1 MLVKGAR
8 EMATLCKNCSH
19 ALIYDPGIKM
29 MLCTSCGSTFKAE
42 EVESEAKKY
51 REDERVSSRGEIYG
65 DDNEGVVE
73 KFLENYIYTCSECGG
88 EIVIHGS
95 EASTKCVFCGNANV
109 VFSRVSKEKMP
120 DLIIPFSITKER
132 ALSAIREKIAHSI
145 FVPTAIKNFQP
156 EDVRGIYLPYWIV
169 ETEYQG
175 SCRISSKVS
184 SGKYTKTVYTSK
196 RGNLH
201 MKNFPVDGCAILSN
215 ESSSRLEPFN
225 TSAMIPFDED
235 YLLGF
240 YSNASDITYDELWRV
255 AGGRAHEIFT
265 EAALNGVRGSS
276 PKIESESHTASVP
289 NTYKYAMFPVWFV
302 TFTYEGTHNTILVN
316 GQTGK
321 VVCGLPWRKTL
332 FWAMT
337 IGIGI
342 ALAFLSYFLFKALFT
357 VIFEMDSGS
366 SSSSSS
372 SGGRGKGIV
381 MIAVGIFTLFATGA
395 KKMKKVIRQIELT
408 QSGKTFNFVK
418 KRQE

>member
-1 MLVKGAR
+1 
-8 EMATLCKNCSH
+8 MATLCKNCSH

-51 REDERVSSRGEIYG
+51 REDERVRSRGEIYD
-65 DDNEGVVE
+65 DDNEEVVE

-95 EASTKCVFCGNANV
+95 ETSTKCVFCGNANV

-132 ALSAIREKIAHSI
+132 ALSAIREKIAHSF
-145 FVPTAIKNFQP
+145 FVPTEIKNFQP

-169 ETEYQG
+169 ETEFEG
-175 SCRISSKVS
+175 SCLISSRVS
-184 SGKYTKTVYTSK
+184 SGKYTKTVYMGK

-225 TSAMIPFDED
+225 SSAMIPFDED

-240 YSNASDITYDELWRV
+240 YSNASDITYNEMWKV
-255 AGGRAHEIFT
+255 ADDRAKEIF
-265 EAALNGVRGSS
+265 EDAALAGVSGSS
-276 PKIESESHTASVP
+276 RRIEEETHHTSVL
-289 NTYKYAMFPVWFV
+289 NNYKYAMFPVWFV
-302 TFTYEGTHNTILVN
+302 TFTYEGKHNTILVN

-342 ALAFLSYFLFKALFT
+342 ALTFLSYFLFKALFT
-357 VIFEMDSGS
+357 AFLAIGSGS
-366 SSSSSS
+366 RSRSD
-372 SGGRGKGIV
+372 GRGKIIAV
-381 MIAVGIFTLFATGA
+381 IAVGIFTLFATGA

-408 QSGKTFNFVK
+408 QSSKTFNFVK